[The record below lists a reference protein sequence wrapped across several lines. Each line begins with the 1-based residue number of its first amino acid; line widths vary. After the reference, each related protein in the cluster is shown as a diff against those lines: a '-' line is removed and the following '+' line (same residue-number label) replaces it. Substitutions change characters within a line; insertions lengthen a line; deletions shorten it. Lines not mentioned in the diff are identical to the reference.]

1 MSSSINLTPTFVG
14 ASWYGVP
21 KGKQLHF
28 RWVDVPVEFVIPPG
42 TYTPPLG
49 DSIPFSYAL
58 LSTEIHPVGQVFTEF
73 GVARLPQDKN
83 VYPVPITSNLFGTGF
98 IRLQYRY
105 VNAVGW
111 TVTPFGTAYV
121 YNRNRWVYAASTTN
135 TIRWGTAIVQN
146 RDVHPIGWTESSKFG
161 WPNIYNKTRKIYP
174 LWQASE
180 SFGVVRVNN
189 AKFEVPGWV
198 ATQFGLSFIENK
210 LKRILPAGFIG
221 SQWGS
226 AWVSNAKRFVYH
238 QQSSSAMAFG
248 NVTHVHKWITPKGV
262 TYQLF
267 GTSKVQ
273 AKNQFIYATG
283 FMQKLF
289 SNKTAVTYKNQPR
302 QMEGFDAQLFGVG
315 VLSPR
320 YIKPAGEVMSLFSIF
335 NRVGGTRITNVTIN
349 NYALFGSYFVAH
361 TPRYVYHAGQVFTL
375 FGAPPYGVM
384 HKFDQNVEP
393 SGEVLSQWGRE
404 AWDYRVAM
412 FIKEIDYAREV
423 KVPEMSSFGTPGVS
437 Q

>member
-1 MSSSINLTPTFVG
+1 
-14 ASWYGVP
+14 
-21 KGKQLHF
+21 
-28 RWVDVPVEFVIPPG
+28 
-42 TYTPPLG
+42 
-49 DSIPFSYAL
+49 
-58 LSTEIHPVGQVFTEF
+58 
-73 GVARLPQDKN
+73 
-83 VYPVPITSNLFGTGF
+83 
-98 IRLQYRY
+98 
-105 VNAVGW
+105 
-111 TVTPFGTAYV
+111 
-121 YNRNRWVYAASTTN
+121 
-135 TIRWGTAIVQN
+135 
-146 RDVHPIGWTESSKFG
+146 
-161 WPNIYNKTRKIYP
+161 
-174 LWQASE
+174 
-180 SFGVVRVNN
+180 
-189 AKFEVPGWV
+189 
-198 ATQFGLSFIENK
+198 
-210 LKRILPAGFIG
+210 
-221 SQWGS
+221 
-226 AWVSNAKRFVYH
+226 
-238 QQSSSAMAFG
+238 MAFG

-262 TYQLF
+262 THQLF

-289 SNKTAVTYKNQPR
+289 SNKTVVTYRNQPR
-302 QMEGFDAQLFGVG
+302 QIEGFDAQLFGVG

-320 YIKPAGEVMSLFSIF
+320 YIKPVGQEMSLFSIY

-393 SGEVLSQWGRE
+393 SGEALSQWGRE

>member
-1 MSSSINLTPTFVG
+1 MSSAINLTPTFVG

-49 DSIPFSYAL
+49 GSIPFSYAL

-73 GVARLPQDKN
+73 GVARLPQNKN
-83 VYPVPITSNLFGTGF
+83 VYPIPITSDLFGTPF
-98 IRLQYRY
+98 IRLQYRF

-111 TVTPFGTAYV
+111 TVTPFGTAFV
-121 YNRNRWVYAASTTN
+121 YNRNRWIYAASTAN

-174 LWQASE
+174 IWQASE

-189 AKFEVPGWV
+189 AKFEVPGWI
-198 ATQFGLSFIENK
+198 ATSYGLPFIENK
-210 LKRILPAGFIG
+210 LKRILQPGFVA

-226 AWVSNAKRFVYH
+226 AWVSNAKRYVYH
-238 QQSSSAMAFG
+238 QQPASAMQFG
-248 NVTHVHKWITPKGV
+248 DVKHVHEWITPKGGSH
-262 TYQLF
+262 QLF
-267 GTSKVQ
+267 GTGKVQ
-273 AKNQFIYATG
+273 AKDQYVYATG

-289 SNKTAVTYKNQPR
+289 SNKTAVTHRNQPA
-302 QMEGFDAQLFGVG
+302 QMTGFENSAFG
-315 VLSPR
+315 LPIFSPR
-320 YIKPAGEVMSLFSIF
+320 YVKATGEVMSVFSPF
-335 NRVGGTRITNVTIN
+335 GRVGGSRITDAKVN
-349 NYALFGSYFVAH
+349 NSTLFGNYFVAH
-361 TPRYVYHAGQVFTL
+361 TPRYIYHTGQSFDQ
-375 FGAPPYGVM
+375 FGNPPYGVM
-384 HKFDQNVEP
+384 HKFDQNVTPE
-393 SGEVLSQWGRE
+393 GEAMSMWGRE
-404 AWDYRVAM
+404 PWDYRAAM
-412 FIKEIDYAREV
+412 YIKEIDYARNV
-423 KVPEMSSFGTPGVS
+423 KVEEMSLFGTAGVS